1 MLKESLRRRNTFA
14 VHIVYSRFDCSLENR
29 IQIQAMSN
37 NETRILVVD
46 DDDAL
51 RDLLQ
56 VFFDERGLSVTFIED
71 ARDLNQVVMRERP
84 SIIVLDLMMP
94 GIDGLTALTRLRAD
108 DDNTPVIMLT
118 AHADEIDRVVGL
130 EMGADDYLG
139 KPFMP
144 RELLARINAVL
155 RSQGVGRSP
164 SPTTQRSEPVHFGRF
179 ELDFDR
185 GTLTCHG
192 EPQRITNS
200 ELRLLNVLV
209 RHPMETLSRSR
220 LLTLWCGKHAEV
232 TERGIDVPIWRLRQ
246 LIEEDPSQPR
256 IIQTMRGIGY
266 MFVPPRAPDDAPIA

>member
-1 MLKESLRRRNTFA
+1 
-14 VHIVYSRFDCSLENR
+14 
-29 IQIQAMSN
+29 MSN
-37 NETRILVVD
+37 SETRILLVD

-56 VFFDERGLSVTFIED
+56 AFFDERGVSATFRED

-108 DDNTPVIMLT
+108 NDDTPVIMLT
-118 AHADEIDRVVGL
+118 ARADDIDRVVGL

-155 RSQGVGRSP
+155 RRQGVSRSP
-164 SPTTQRSEPVHFGRF
+164 SPTSQRSEPVRFGRF
-179 ELDFDR
+179 ELDFDGR
-185 GTLTCHG
+185 TLTRDG
-192 EPQRITNS
+192 EPQRLTNS

-220 LLTLWCGKHAEV
+220 LLTLWYGTHPDV

-246 LIEEDPSQPR
+246 LIEDDPSQPR

-266 MFVPPRAPDDAPIA
+266 MFVPPRTSGDAPDTDRDA